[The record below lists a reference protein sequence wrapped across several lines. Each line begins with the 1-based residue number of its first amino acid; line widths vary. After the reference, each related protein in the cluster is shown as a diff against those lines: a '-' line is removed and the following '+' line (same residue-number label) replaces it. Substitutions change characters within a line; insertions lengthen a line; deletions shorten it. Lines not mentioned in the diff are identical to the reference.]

1 MLEKDLI
8 KEELVSMFK
17 NPGCRNKKYTF
28 NDIRRFSSKR
38 DGWKIDLVR
47 DALNELEEEGL
58 IYVENQRFFREF
70 PYILGFVQGPV
81 FINKHGEGYI
91 NCADGKK
98 YMIRQQDLGG
108 ALNGDIIVAK
118 ATKKMDHGHIVAKTD
133 KIIKRSTGMLI
144 VEVREKDG
152 EMVLE
157 PFSAKMDG
165 PVIINGLAMKP
176 LVDGDRIMVKVG
188 LKNENNSYY
197 AGFIKYIGH
206 KDDPDADLKMIAVEN
221 NIAIEFSEEAMN
233 EARAIP
239 TYVSEEEKQGRLDL
253 TDDVI
258 FSIDCAKT
266 KDRDDAI
273 SIRMNDKGNYILGVH
288 IADVSHYVKP
298 GTKLWDEAMQRSTS
312 VYMVDTVIPMLP
324 HVLSNGIC
332 SLNPYVDRLTLSCIM
347 EVTPSGEL
355 VDFDF
360 VDCVINSKK
369 AMTYDEV
376 NSIIEDGEI
385 PEDYEEFLDSLTMM
399 DKLATK
405 LEKRKE
411 QRGYINLGSHE
422 VCIEMSEDGKPVKF
436 SERKQGKAEKI
447 IENFML
453 LAGECAANYIVLP
466 TAYRIHEAPDED
478 RVEEAFDMLEKSG
491 IRVKSTH
498 DLVNGRVIQKL
509 LEQIND
515 EDDRNIAA
523 SIILRSMK
531 RARYSVDN
539 IGHFGLGLQSYDQF
553 TSPIRRAPDLVTHRN
568 IKMQRDNTFNVRIVD
583 DYYNEVNKFCEHA
596 TMKERNADQAER
608 DANQFEMNRYMSEH
622 IGEKF
627 MARVVYV
634 NSRGIYIKT
643 MDGIDGKLLIEDIDG
658 DDFFYDP
665 RTNSFNGKRT
675 KVRIK
680 LGTELCLVVVDTKK
694 EYRTIN
700 FGLDYEDLHVL
711 KMKKSAK

>member
-1 MLEKDLI
+1 MLLEET
-8 KEELVSMFK
+8 KELLVGMFK
-17 NPGCRNKKYTF
+17 NPSCRNKKYKF
-28 NDIRRFSSKR
+28 KDIRRFACYLN
-38 DGWKIDLVR
+38 GQKIDLVR
-47 DALNELEEEGL
+47 DALIELEEEGL
-58 IYVENQRFFREF
+58 IYVDSQGYYREF
-70 PYILGFVQGPV
+70 PYILGLVQGV
-81 FINKHGEGYI
+81 VTINKHGEGYI
-91 NCADGKK
+91 TDQEGNKLLIQPK
-98 YMIRQQDLGG
+98 DLGG
-108 ALNGDIIVAK
+108 ALNGDIIIAK
-118 ATKKMDHGHIVAKTD
+118 KTKKMAHGHIVAKTD
-133 KIIKRSTGMLI
+133 KIIKRSTGMLV

-157 PFSAKMDG
+157 PFSATMDG
-165 PVIINGLAMKP
+165 PVIINGMAMKP

-188 LKNENNSYY
+188 LKNEDKSYY

-206 KDDPDADLKMIAVEN
+206 KDDPDADLKMIAIEN
-221 NIAIEFSEEAMN
+221 HIAVEFSQEAMD
-233 EARAIP
+233 EANAAP
-239 TYVSEEEKQGRLDL
+239 TFVSEADKVGRLDL
-253 TDDVI
+253 TDEVI
-258 FSIDCAKT
+258 FSIDGAKT

-273 SIRMNDKGNYILGVH
+273 SIKINERGNYVLGVH
-288 IADVSHYVKP
+288 IADVSHYVRP
-298 GTKLWDEAMQRSTS
+298 GTKLWEEALQRGTS

-324 HVLSNGIC
+324 HILSNGIC

-347 EVTPSGEL
+347 EITPDGE
-355 VDFDF
+355 VKDFDF

-369 AMTYDEV
+369 AMTYEDV
-376 NSIIEDGEI
+376 NSVLEDKVV
-385 PEDYEEFLDSLTMM
+385 PEDYEEFTDDLLMM
-399 DKLATK
+399 ERLARK
-405 LEKRKE
+405 LEKRKIR
-411 QRGYINLGSHE
+411 RGYVNLGNHE
-422 VCIEMSEDGKPVKF
+422 VNIEMDNEGNPVKF
-436 SERKQGKAEKI
+436 SEKKTGIAEKI

-453 LAGECAANYIVLP
+453 LAGECAASYLVLP
-466 TAYRIHEAPDED
+466 TAYRVHEAPDED

-498 DLVNGRVIQKL
+498 DICNGHVIQKL
-509 LEQIND
+509 LDQIKD

-531 RARYSVDN
+531 RARYSVEN
-539 IGHFGLGLQSYDQF
+539 IGHFGLGLRGYDQF

-568 IKMQRDNTFNVRIVD
+568 IKMQRDNKFDVRIVD
-583 DYYNEVNKFCEHA
+583 SYYDEVDQFCQHA

-643 MDGIDGKLLIEDIDG
+643 FDGIDGKLLIEDIDG

-665 RTNSFNGKRT
+665 RTNSFNGKKT

-680 LGTELCLVVVDTKK
+680 LGTELCLVAVDTKK

-700 FGLDYEDLHVL
+700 FGLESEDLHVMKL
-711 KMKKSAK
+711 QKKS